1 MGALHFTF
9 SLLLH
14 QSNMKHTVYSAGIAF
29 LACLFSISCSDN
41 KKESNGKAQ
50 HQTMVVGVSDVTL
63 SQQYS
68 ARLKGRQI
76 VEIRPQVSGT
86 ITRICFNEGEQVKQ
100 GQTLFVID
108 QVPYQAALEVAVAAR
123 KSAEAK
129 LATAKMNYESERQLQ
144 AGNVVSDFSVQTS
157 RNAMLDAESALAQ
170 AKAQETNAR
179 NSLSYTV
186 VKSPVDGVTSM
197 IPWDIGA
204 LVSSSIA
211 EPLVTVADDHEVY
224 AYFSMTENQTLDLIE
239 RYGSVAEFIKQSPA
253 VSLLLSNGKAYAH
266 EGRIDAVSGTVDGQ
280 TGSVTLRAAFPNPE
294 HLLHNGGMAT
304 VVVPTKRKHC
314 IVVPQGATYELQN
327 RTFVYKVVN
336 GKTKATPVEV
346 FRQNNG
352 REYIIEQGLS
362 VGDTIV
368 SEGAGL
374 LKEGI
379 AL

>member
-1 MGALHFTF
+1 
-9 SLLLH
+9 
-14 QSNMKHTVYSAGIAF
+14 MKQTVYSIGMTL
-29 LACLFSISCSDN
+29 LACLFGISCSEN
-41 KKESNGKAQ
+41 KKAAGGKAQ
-50 HQTMVVGVSDVTL
+50 YKTMVIEAGDVTL

-68 ARLKGRQI
+68 ARLKGCQI
-76 VEIRPQVSGT
+76 VEVRPQVSGT
-86 ITRICFNEGEQVKQ
+86 ITEICIDEGEQVQK
-100 GQTLFVID
+100 GQPLFIID
-108 QVPYQAALEVAVAAR
+108 QVPFQAELEVAVAAR
-123 KSAEAK
+123 KSAESK

-157 RNAMLDAESALAQ
+157 RNAMLEAEAALAQ
-170 AKAQETNAR
+170 AKAQEMNAR
-179 NSLSYTV
+179 NNLSYTV

-204 LVSSSIA
+204 LVSSSIS

-224 AYFSMTENQTLDLIE
+224 AYFSMTDNQMLELIG
-239 RYGSVAEFIKQSPA
+239 RYGSVSEFVKQSPS
-253 VSLLLSNGKAYAH
+253 VNLLLSNGKEYAH
-266 EGRIDAVSGTVDGQ
+266 AGRIDAVSGTVDTQ
-280 TGSVTLRAAFPNPE
+280 TGAVTLRATFPNPR

-304 VVVPTKRKHC
+304 VVVPTKRRQC

-327 RTFVYKVVN
+327 RTFVYKVVD

-368 SEGAGL
+368 AEGAGL

-379 AL
+379 QL

>member
-1 MGALHFTF
+1 
-9 SLLLH
+9 
-14 QSNMKHTVYSAGIAF
+14 MKHSVYSIGMAF
-29 LACLFSISCSDN
+29 LACLFSISCSEN
-41 KKESNGKAQ
+41 KKEANGKA
-50 HQTMVVGVSDVTL
+50 HYKTMVVEAGNVTL

-76 VEIRPQVSGT
+76 VEVRPQVSGT
-86 ITRICFNEGEQVKQ
+86 ITQICIAEGEQVKK
-100 GQTLFVID
+100 GQTLFIID
-108 QVPYQAALEVAVAAR
+108 QVPYQAELEVAVAAR

-157 RNAMLDAESALAQ
+157 RNAMLEAEAALVQ
-170 AKAQETNAR
+170 ARAQETNAR

-204 LVSSSIA
+204 LVSSSISN
-211 EPLVTVADDHEVY
+211 PLVTVADDHEVY
-224 AYFSMTENQTLDLIE
+224 AYFSMTDNQVLDLIE
-239 RYGSVAEFIKQSPA
+239 RYGSVAQFIRQSPA
-253 VSLLLSNGKAYAH
+253 VTLQLSNGKDYAQA
-266 EGRIDAVSGTVDGQ
+266 GRIDAVSGTVDTQ
-280 TGSVTLRAAFPNPE
+280 TGAVTVRATFPNPG

-304 VVVPTKRKHC
+304 VVVPTKRSQC
-314 IVVPQGATYELQN
+314 IVVPQEATYELQN

-352 REYIIEQGLS
+352 REYIIEKGLS

-368 SEGAGL
+368 AEGAGL

-379 AL
+379 EL